1 MAVNGYFT
9 ANLSQL
15 EIPAALRNGQC
26 PYEPAVQVVKTYNF
40 EATVKPLDQRL
51 PLGHIRDDRLI
62 WFTDKTAIL
71 HEKDVYHVT

>member
-15 EIPAALRNGQC
+15 EIPAAVRNGQC
-26 PYEPAVQVVKTYNF
+26 PYEPAVQVIKTYNF

-51 PLGHIRDDRLI
+51 PVGHIRDDRLI
-62 WFTDKTAIL
+62 WFTDKNRDL
-71 HEKDVYHVT
+71 EKEVYHVT